1 MTEREG
7 FWRGVVFFNLNTH
20 AQKEGEK
27 NHLGQ
32 WWRGGGEAPVRVKH
46 RGGEREQH
54 MCSGEGEETGETQGD
69 KGNRGPRSVAFI

>member
-1 MTEREG
+1 MTEGEG
-7 FWRGVVFFNLNTH
+7 FWGGVCFNLNTH

-27 NHLGQ
+27 NTSAS
-32 WWRGGGEAPVRVKH
+32 GGGEAPVRVKY
-46 RGGEREQH
+46 GGGEQH